1 MKQFNHIL
9 VTGGA
14 GYVGSA
20 LVPRLIDEGYRVTV
34 LDLYLYGEDVF
45 GEYHKHPALN
55 EVKGD
60 LRDKTVVTQGFIWLA
75 SQTILVLS

>member
-1 MKQFNHIL
+1 MKQIKHIL

-20 LVPRLIDEGYRVTV
+20 LVPRLLDDGYKVTV

-45 GEYHKHPALN
+45 G
-55 EVKGD
+55 
-60 LRDKTVVTQGFIWLA
+60 
-75 SQTILVLS
+75 